1 MSLLRGFALSALSF
15 VSSLAFA
22 DGNPGVRLPAFERV
36 TLANGAVVA
45 LMEKHDTPL
54 ISLAADVRGG
64 SIGDPAGKEGTA
76 ALFAELI
83 QKGAGTRNAAQF
95 AEAIESVGGGIGAE
109 ASTESIS
116 VSASFMARDADLMI
130 ALVADALQR
139 PRLAPDEFAKVRTLA
154 IQDIAA
160 AKDSDPRALIGEY
173 GDAWLFHGHPYG
185 RATDGSESTL
195 AGITLDDVKRYYA
208 EQVGGDRIILAVVGD
223 FPAAEMRR
231 KLEAA
236 FGTWRKAAAT
246 LPQVPAP
253 QRQQGRKVL
262 LVDKP
267 GATQTYFWLGNVGA
281 SRTDPERTRQS
292 VVNNVFGG
300 SYTSMLNTELRI
312 KSGLTYGAS
321 AVFNRATQ
329 PASFSIRSYTQTEK
343 TVEALDLALATLDR
357 LHQDGLDAAKIAS
370 SQAYLLGQFPPTLET
385 NGQLADRLT
394 DMVFYGLGPDDV
406 DGYAARVQAVDAAGA
421 SATIAASFPESK
433 DLAIVLIGDAAKIG
447 DAVGKYGPVTKMK
460 IDDPSYYPA
469 ATR

>member
-236 FGTWRKAAAT
+236 FGTWRKAGRDAAAGAGAAT
-246 LPQVPAP
+246 PAGPQGAAR
-253 QRQQGRKVL
+253 RQAGRDADVL
-262 LVDKP
+262 LARQRGRQP
-267 GATQTYFWLGNVGA
+267 HGPRAHPAVGGEQRVRRQLHLDVEH
-281 SRTDPERTRQS
+281 RTAHQERTHLRRERRLQS
-292 VVNNVFGG
+292 
-300 SYTSMLNTELRI
+300 R
-312 KSGLTYGAS
+312 
-321 AVFNRATQ
+321 
-329 PASFSIRSYTQTEK
+329 
-343 TVEALDLALATLDR
+343 
-357 LHQDGLDAAKIAS
+357 
-370 SQAYLLGQFPPTLET
+370 
-385 NGQLADRLT
+385 
-394 DMVFYGLGPDDV
+394 
-406 DGYAARVQAVDAAGA
+406 DAAGFLQHPVVHA
-421 SATIAASFPESK
+421 DGEDRGGARSCARDARSPAPGRARCHEDRVVAGLPARAVPADARDERPARRIA
-433 DLAIVLIGDAAKIG
+433 
-447 DAVGKYGPVTKMK
+447 
-460 IDDPSYYPA
+460 
-469 ATR
+469 